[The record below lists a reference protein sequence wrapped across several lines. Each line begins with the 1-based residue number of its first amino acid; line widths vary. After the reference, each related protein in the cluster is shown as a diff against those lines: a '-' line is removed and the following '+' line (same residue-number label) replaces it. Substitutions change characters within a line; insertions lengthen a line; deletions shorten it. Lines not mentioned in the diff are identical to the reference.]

1 VTTFIERFEEGLMRL
16 CFASLF
22 LLATIPAV
30 PASAEEPPPDVMEV
44 ATKYLNALAGKG
56 GDADKD
62 LLLGGI
68 SMEAE
73 LLELTS
79 WEIRSKDGVRREQGN
94 LATVTREVRELD
106 ALASHALD
114 KVMAA
119 GGAGETVVAL
129 TREQAAKLMKPTQD
143 KALRCEKAFPVLAYV
158 LRMNKEIYWQP
169 ANPMRQILA
178 QAGASGAYAVEVYRF
193 IIESSESANPTPRKW
208 PLRVVRFRTDKIDT
222 GWRILTASDWS
233 VE

>member
-1 VTTFIERFEEGLMRL
+1 MRL
-16 CFASLF
+16 RLRFASLLF
-22 LLATIPAV
+22 LAAIPAV
-30 PASAEEPPPDVMEV
+30 PALGEETPPEVMEV

-56 GDADKD
+56 SESDKE
-62 LLLGGI
+62 LLLGGV
-68 SMEAE
+68 SMEAG
-73 LLELTS
+73 LLQFTR
-79 WEIRSKDGVRREQGN
+79 WNIYSKDPVRREHGS
-94 LATVTREVRELD
+94 LVTVTRKVRELD
-106 ALASHALD
+106 KLASHALGNE
-114 KVMAA
+114 AGA
-119 GGAGETVVAL
+119 GGSGDTVEAV
-129 TREQAAKLMKPTQD
+129 TKEQAAKLLKPTQE
-143 KALRCEKAFPVLAYV
+143 KALQFQKEFPVLAYV

-208 PLRVVRFRTDKIDT
+208 PLRVVRFRTDKIDP

>member
-1 VTTFIERFEEGLMRL
+1 MRL
-16 CFASLF
+16 CFAALF
-22 LLATIPAV
+22 LLATV
-30 PASAEEPPPDVMEV
+30 PASAQETPPDVMEV

-79 WEIRSKDGVRREQGN
+79 WAIHSKDPARKEQGN
-94 LATVTREVRELD
+94 LATVTREVRDLD

-114 KVMAA
+114 KVVAA
-119 GGAGETVVAL
+119 GGSGGGAGETVVAL
-129 TREQAAKLMKPTQD
+129 TKEQAAKLMKPTQD
-143 KALRCEKAFPVLAYV
+143 KALQCAKTFPVLSYV

-169 ANPMRQILA
+169 LNPMRKILA
-178 QAGASGAYAVEVYRF
+178 QAGSSGSYTVEVYRF
-193 IIESSESANPTPRKW
+193 VIESSESANPTPRQW
-208 PLRVVRFRTDKIDT
+208 PLRVVRFRTDKLDT
-222 GWRILTASDWS
+222 GWKVLPASDWS
-233 VE
+233 IE